1 MSPTT
6 PTGACASTNSTP
18 WAARNAR
25 TAHRVRPLNAR
36 FEGASIEAI
45 PFYASDGTQLAL
57 NRIVAH
63 PRNAADTFAGKV
75 ATPDPAIDSA
85 HGYGYDANHIN
96 GHGHRHG
103 RVDDRNHA
111 DTRNAGDDRDQSYHP
126 SHAYGRRPAS
136 TSASASTST
145 SGSTSASGANS
156 SSNTGSGVWP
166 GSRASAPTT
175 TEDRPVVLLL
185 HGHTASADMFVL
197 PETRNMVDVLL
208 DAGYEPWL
216 LDWRGS
222 CRLPHN
228 ETNARFSYDDVALY
242 DLPEAVSYI
251 RSRIGGRQL
260 FVVAHCIGAMCLSMS
275 MAAGLV
281 PGLAAVVAQGVFL
294 TPKVAGRTRVR
305 MHLGGELLRTRYDH
319 VPIDI
324 RKTGLW
330 SKYTPLF
337 AIASRGAD
345 CADPTCQMLHNSTWG
360 LGASLFVHDNL
371 DHRTHDRLTELFGP
385 VPVWSLPHMR
395 RIELAHTMLRWNH
408 GDQRYRVLP
417 ENALDHADRIDA
429 PLMLLSGSQNKL
441 WLDSNKLC
449 NDVLTSRHPQLD
461 VQYVEVPGYGHVDTF
476 IGRSAALDVFG
487 HIIGFLDQHR
497 TTTPA

>member
-1 MSPTT
+1 MSPST

-18 WAARNAR
+18 SATRNTR

-36 FEGASIEAI
+36 FEGASVEAI
-45 PFYASDGTQLAL
+45 PFYTSDGTQLAL
-57 NRIVAH
+57 NRIVAQ
-63 PRNAADTFAGKV
+63 PRQAAAGAYAGRV
-75 ATPDPAIDSA
+75 VTSDYVSGRDDSRA
-85 HGYGYDANHIN
+85 HGD
-96 GHGHRHG
+96 GHVFGDGHNRGHNQNE
-103 RVDDRNHA
+103 RE
-111 DTRNAGDDRDQSYHP
+111 DRDQ
-126 SHAYGRRPAS
+126 GRSQAHRDGRAPAPAPV
-136 TSASASTST
+136 SASAA
-145 SGSTSASGANS
+145 ASSANS
-156 SSNTGSGVWP
+156 SSSAV
-166 GSRASAPTT
+166 APTT
-175 TEDRPVVLLL
+175 DDRPAVLLL

-222 CRLPHN
+222 CRLPYN
-228 ETNARFSYDDVALY
+228 ETSARFSYDDVALY
-242 DLPEAVSYI
+242 DLPEAVAYI
-251 RSRIGGRQL
+251 RSQIGSRQL

-275 MAAGLV
+275 MSAGLV

-294 TPKVAGRTRVR
+294 TPKVGGRTRVR

-345 CADPTCQMLHNSTWG
+345 CADPTCQMLHNSAWG
-360 LGASLFVHDNL
+360 MSASLFVHDNL
-371 DHRTHDRLTELFGP
+371 DERTHDRLAELFGA

-395 RIELAHTMLRWNH
+395 RIELAHTMMRWNNS
-408 GDQRYRVLP
+408 DLRYRALP
-417 ENALDHADRIDA
+417 ENALDSAGRIDA

-441 WLDSNKLC
+441 WYDSNKLC
-449 NDVLTSRHPQLD
+449 YDILTSRHPELD
-461 VQYVEVPGYGHVDTF
+461 VRYVEVPGYGHVDTF

-497 TTTPA
+497 TAGVV

>member
-1 MSPTT
+1 MIMSPDAR
-6 PTGACASTNSTP
+6 PASI
-18 WAARNAR
+18 ARATQHPR
-25 TAHRVRPLNAR
+25 PVHRVRPLQAR
-36 FEGASIEAI
+36 LGEASIEAI
-45 PFYASDGTQLAL
+45 PLCASDGTQLAL

-63 PRNAADTFAGKV
+63 RRQ
-75 ATPDPAIDSA
+75 
-85 HGYGYDANHIN
+85 
-96 GHGHRHG
+96 HRVTG
-103 RVDDRNHA
+103 AETDE
-111 DTRNAGDDRDQSYHP
+111 
-126 SHAYGRRPAS
+126 RPA
-136 TSASASTST
+136 
-145 SGSTSASGANS
+145 
-156 SSNTGSGVWP
+156 
-166 GSRASAPTT
+166 
-175 TEDRPVVLLL
+175 VLLL

-197 PETRNMVDVLL
+197 PETRNLVDVLL

-228 ETNARFSYDDVALY
+228 ETGARFTYDDVALY
-242 DLPEAVSYI
+242 DLPEAVAYI
-251 RSRIGGRQL
+251 RNRIGGRQL

-305 MHLGGELLRTRYDH
+305 MHLGGELLRTRFDH

-337 AIASRGAD
+337 AVASRGAD
-345 CADPTCQMLHNSTWG
+345 CTDPTCQMLHNSTWG

-371 DHRTHDRLTELFGP
+371 DERTHDRLAELFGP

-408 GDQRYRVLP
+408 SDLRYRALP
-417 ENALDHADRIDA
+417 ENALDCADKFDS
-429 PLMLLSGSQNKL
+429 PLLLMSGSRNRL

-449 NDVLTSRHPQLD
+449 YDVLTSRHPDLD
-461 VQYVEVPGYGHVDTF
+461 VEYAEVPGYGHVDMF

-487 HIIGFLDQHR
+487 HIIGYLDKYR
-497 TTTPA
+497 AA

>member
-1 MSPTT
+1 MTMSPST
-6 PTGACASTNSTP
+6 PTGACASPNPTAG
-18 WAARNAR
+18 AARSSR
-25 TAHRVRPLNAR
+25 PAHRVRPLNAR
-36 FEGASIEAI
+36 FEGASVEAI

-57 NRIVAH
+57 NRIVAQ
-63 PRNAADTFAGKV
+63 PRHAGRYVTADAANANDAGQ
-75 ATPDPAIDSA
+75 A
-85 HGYGYDANHIN
+85 HGQSHN
-96 GHGHRHG
+96 G
-103 RVDDRNHA
+103 
-111 DTRNAGDDRDQSYHP
+111 
-126 SHAYGRRPAS
+126 
-136 TSASASTST
+136 SASTSRT
-145 SGSTSASGANS
+145 GSHAAHGSGSGSGPSSGAGTVAVPS
-156 SSNTGSGVWP
+156 D
-166 GSRASAPTT
+166 
-175 TEDRPVVLLL
+175 ERPAVLLV

-228 ETNARFSYDDVALY
+228 ETSAHFSYDDVALY
-242 DLPEAVSYI
+242 DLPDAVSYI
-251 RSRIGGRQL
+251 RGRIGGRQL

-337 AIASRGAD
+337 AFASRGAD
-345 CADPTCQMLHNSTWG
+345 CADPTCQMLHNSAWA

-371 DHRTHDRLTELFGP
+371 DERTHDRLHELFGA

-395 RIELAHTMLRWNH
+395 RIELAHTMMRWNH
-408 GDQRYRVLP
+408 GDLRYRALP
-417 ENALDHADRIDA
+417 ENALDRADRFDS
-429 PLMLLSGSQNKL
+429 PLLLLSGSQNKL

-449 NDVLTSRHPQLD
+449 YDVLTSRHPELD
-461 VQYVEVPGYGHVDTF
+461 VQYIEVPGYGHVDTF

-487 HIIGFLDQHR
+487 HIIGFLDEHR
-497 TTTPA
+497 TVKVA

>member
-1 MSPTT
+1 MTMSPST

-18 WAARNAR
+18 WATRNTR

-36 FEGASIEAI
+36 FEGASVEAI

-57 NRIVAH
+57 NRIVAQ
-63 PRNAADTFAGKV
+63 PRQAAGAYAGRV
-75 ATPDPAIDSA
+75 VTSDYVSGRDDSHVYGGGHA
-85 HGYGYDANHIN
+85 FGDGNDGGHDHSHDHGYDHNE
-96 GHGHRHG
+96 R
-103 RVDDRNHA
+103 DE
-111 DTRNAGDDRDQSYHP
+111 RDQ
-126 SHAYGRRPAS
+126 GRNQAHRNGPA
-136 TSASASTST
+136 SASASASAA
-145 SGSTSASGANS
+145 ASGANS
-156 SSNTGSGVWP
+156 SSSSSAV
-166 GSRASAPTT
+166 APTID
-175 TEDRPVVLLL
+175 DRPVVLLL

-222 CRLPHN
+222 CRLPYN
-228 ETNARFSYDDVALY
+228 ETSARFSYDDVALY
-242 DLPEAVSYI
+242 DLPEAVAYI

-275 MAAGLV
+275 MSAGLV

-294 TPKVAGRTRVR
+294 TPKVGGRTRVR

-345 CADPTCQMLHNSTWG
+345 CADPTCQMLHNSAWG
-360 LGASLFVHDNL
+360 MSASLFVHDNL
-371 DHRTHDRLTELFGP
+371 DERTHDRLAELFGP

-395 RIELAHTMLRWNH
+395 RIELAHTMMRWNH
-408 GDQRYRVLP
+408 SDQRYRALP
-417 ENALDHADRIDA
+417 ENALDSAGRIDA

-441 WLDSNKLC
+441 WYDSNKLC
-449 NDVLTSRHPQLD
+449 YDILTSRHPELD
-461 VQYVEVPGYGHVDTF
+461 VRYVEVPGYGHVDTF

-497 TTTPA
+497 TTSAV

>member
-1 MSPTT
+1 MTMSPST
-6 PTGACASTNSTP
+6 PTGACASTSSTA
-18 WAARNAR
+18 WASRSTR
-25 TAHRVRPLNAR
+25 PAHRVRPLNAR
-36 FEGASIEAI
+36 FEGASVEAI

-57 NRIVAH
+57 NRIVAQPQRH
-63 PRNAADTFAGKV
+63 AGRYVAAHSANANGAGQV
-75 ATPDPAIDSA
+75 
-85 HGYGYDANHIN
+85 HGQ
-96 GHGHRHG
+96 G
-103 RVDDRNHA
+103 RD
-111 DTRNAGDDRDQSYHP
+111 
-126 SHAYGRRPAS
+126 
-136 TSASASTST
+136 
-145 SGSTSASGANS
+145 GSTSVSRVGS
-156 SSNTGSGVWP
+156 STGHGSGSVAVP
-166 GSRASAPTT
+166 S
-175 TEDRPVVLLL
+175 EDRPAVLLV

-228 ETNARFSYDDVALY
+228 ETSARFSYDDVALY
-242 DLPEAVSYI
+242 DLPDAVSYI
-251 RSRIGGRQL
+251 RSQIGERQL

-337 AIASRGAD
+337 AFASRGAD
-345 CADPTCQMLHNSTWG
+345 CADPTCQMLHNSAWA

-371 DHRTHDRLTELFGP
+371 DERTHDRLAELFGA

-395 RIELAHTMLRWNH
+395 RIELAHTMMRWNH
-408 GDQRYRVLP
+408 GDLRYRALP
-417 ENALDHADRIDA
+417 ENALDRADRIDS
-429 PLMLLSGSQNKL
+429 PLLLLSGSQNKL

-449 NDVLTSRHPQLD
+449 YDILRSRHPD
-461 VQYVEVPGYGHVDTF
+461 VDVRYIEVPGYGHVDTF

-487 HIIGFLDQHR
+487 HIIGFLDEHR
-497 TTTPA
+497 TAKVGTRSDV